1 MATVNERSLGVA
13 RLYGRAILT
22 VAQEQGEAAS
32 LGAELD
38 ELLEL
43 AARDA
48 ELERFLASPVLER
61 ESRQRSLEKML
72 RGRASDLLVDS
83 LQVINGKG
91 RLDILS
97 QIVAVYHD
105 EYRKDLG
112 QIEVDLR
119 TAHELTERQR
129 AELKER
135 IGRTTGKEAHLVE
148 VVDPEL
154 LGGLVVQIGD
164 QKIDMS
170 VRRDLELLS
179 GRFAA
184 RLSAELL
191 AGKEFATGGELAGNG
206 APESQ
211 DGRDEDE

>member
-1 MATVNERSLGVA
+1 M
-13 RLYGRAILT
+13 
-22 VAQEQGEAAS
+22 
-32 LGAELD
+32 
-38 ELLEL
+38 
-43 AARDA
+43 
-48 ELERFLASPVLER
+48 
-61 ESRQRSLEKML
+61 
-72 RGRASDLLVDS
+72 
-83 LQVINGKG
+83 
-91 RLDILS
+91 
-97 QIVAVYHD
+97 
-105 EYRKDLG
+105 
-112 QIEVDLR
+112 
-119 TAHELTERQR
+119 
-129 AELKER
+129 
-135 IGRTTGKEAHLVE
+135 
-148 VVDPEL
+148 VDPEL